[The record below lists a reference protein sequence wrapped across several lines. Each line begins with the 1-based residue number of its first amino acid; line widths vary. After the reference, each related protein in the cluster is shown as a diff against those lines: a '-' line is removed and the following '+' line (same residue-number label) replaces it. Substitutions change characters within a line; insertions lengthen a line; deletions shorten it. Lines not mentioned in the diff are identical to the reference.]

1 MLFCTGI
8 PVLIST
14 RLPEAK
20 CLLFL
25 SHDTDSPG
33 KLSMTVQMRESDSPP
48 LGDTCGPVKV
58 TVGGTER
65 KKKSIVCLYLNKS
78 YQTLSK
84 STNWY

>member
-1 MLFCTGI
+1 MFCTGI
-8 PVLIST
+8 PVLILT
-14 RLPEAK
+14 RLPEANGS
-20 CLLFL
+20 LFL
-25 SHDTDSPG
+25 SHDTDNPG
-33 KLSMTVQMRESDSPP
+33 KLSIAVQMRESDSPL

-84 STNWY
+84 